1 MYMRIYA
8 LHKRRLSTPSHA
20 KHYNSHGRRSRG
32 FPRWICRTS
41 NVASRRSF
49 LTTTRGSQRRHVL
62 ARRRVESS
70 KRASGDIQEM
80 RAKIS
85 LRVREGLH
93 PKSLVLRVWARWG
106 GIHTEMKLSCAEQCC
121 AIRFYS
127 KYSDASRRKIL
138 YRSDRDIETSRPQS
152 TGMMIVDSSESTT
165 DTRRLNWDNITFSYS
180 RYSIFVSDLSPPP
193 TTNLKQYFACVAS

>member
-70 KRASGDIQEM
+70 KRASGDIQDM

-93 PKSLVLRVWARWG
+93 PKSLVLRVWARWNWAVRSNVVPFDSTRN
-106 GIHTEMKLSCAEQCC
+106 IPMRRDEKSNIDP
-121 AIRFYS
+121 IRP
-127 KYSDASRRKIL
+127 RHR
-138 YRSDRDIETSRPQS
+138 DRIA
-152 TGMMIVDSSESTT
+152 
-165 DTRRLNWDNITFSYS
+165 LAWW
-180 RYSIFVSDLSPPP
+180 
-193 TTNLKQYFACVAS
+193 